1 VKSIQIWVVHETQG
15 GKLVRA
21 FTTEQDAWS
30 FLQWSHAEKELDGR
44 YFTVKPI
51 WLEDWSKK

>member
-1 VKSIQIWVVHETQG
+1 MKTTKIWIVHEMMG
-15 GKLVRA
+15 GHIVRA

-30 FLQWSHAEKELDGR
+30 FLQWSHAEKELNER
-44 YFTVKPI
+44 YYTVTNI